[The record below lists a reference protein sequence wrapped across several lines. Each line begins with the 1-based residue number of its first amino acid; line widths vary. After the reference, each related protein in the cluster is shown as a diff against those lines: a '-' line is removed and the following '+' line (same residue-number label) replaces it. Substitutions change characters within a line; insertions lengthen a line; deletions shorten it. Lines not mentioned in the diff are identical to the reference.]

1 VGEDYYGEGWDG
13 IAVGELRDGTPVV
26 IAAGGYE
33 NEYAMVG
40 MVEVYRLKD
49 AKKAGNPFADRHRT
63 LFLWDSP
70 VNAVAVGAL
79 RNGTPVIVAGGWGGD
94 MGSMI
99 GVWQLA
105 DGYEV
110 GLPWV
115 ASSDKLWALA
125 TGALPDG
132 TPVII
137 SSGDEGTIDVWRLAK
152 GTRVGA
158 PLTGHHGGV
167 KALAV
172 GALPDGTPVIISG
185 GYDGTVRAW
194 RLADGTPATPPLELP
209 GPVESIAVEG
219 NVIVTVTWADITV
232 HELAQPPSGNP
243 DAVGE
248 ADPARLA
255 DQHDRAGP
263 RRLLRPAQDPR

>member
-137 SSGDEGTIDVWRLAK
+137 S
-152 GTRVGA
+152 
-158 PLTGHHGGV
+158 
-167 KALAV
+167 
-172 GALPDGTPVIISG
+172 G